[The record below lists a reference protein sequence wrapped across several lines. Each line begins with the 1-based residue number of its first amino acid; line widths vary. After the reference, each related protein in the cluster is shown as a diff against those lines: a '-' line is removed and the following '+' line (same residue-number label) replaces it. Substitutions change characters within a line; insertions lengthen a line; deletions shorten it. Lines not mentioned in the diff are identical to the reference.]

1 MLSNT
6 AKILNKVFNTFVVIA
21 LSVMVLFVFI
31 NASLRYLLNTG
42 ITQVEELSRYFFIW
56 TVFLGTISAFKDNQ
70 HVGVTI
76 LVDNLKGT
84 KLVIIKILGYIA
96 MLVALGVV
104 LAGSIAYSKTSM
116 PSLGPATNIPFGIMA
131 LSLTLAAVSMIGL
144 VIVDMRKYFKS
155 FGLKEE

>member
-1 MLSNT
+1 VLSNT